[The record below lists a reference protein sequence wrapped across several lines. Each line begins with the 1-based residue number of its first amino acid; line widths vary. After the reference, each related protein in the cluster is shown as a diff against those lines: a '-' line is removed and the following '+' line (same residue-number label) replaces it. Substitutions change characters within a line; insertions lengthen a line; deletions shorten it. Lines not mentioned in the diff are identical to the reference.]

1 MSIRISTGMIQSAG
15 VGTINQQTASLLH
28 LQQQVASNKRIL
40 TPADDPVGAAR
51 ALVVENSKN
60 VVTQYGTNQDNAK
73 SALGIQEAQL
83 SSTNDLIARIRELAV
98 QGGNAALS
106 ASDRKSL
113 AFELRARYDEL
124 LGIANSDDGSGQYL
138 FSGYQGAT
146 RPFSGSAD
154 AMIQNPALDVTY
166 LGDDGQR
173 RLQVSAS
180 RFMEVS
186 DSGNDVFR
194 RIRNGNGTFTTD
206 YGRNGAGAAT
216 NTGTGVI
223 DGGSVIDP
231 AKWNASLTDPSWG
244 AATPNQVSIKFWV
257 DVPDPTTGTTFYGTP
272 NAVYYDVTDS
282 NGNSLFTDQP
292 STTPD
297 VGGTVSFLPANRYQ
311 SGQTISLSGFNS
323 RPDMGA
329 AVTITGDPEGGS
341 SAGVPVQQDS
351 FTIAPSSTQSIF
363 RTLTNLIGS
372 LENTQTGTTAGRVA
386 LANEIGFALTN
397 LDQAN
402 NNILQVRAGIGSRM
416 NEIESLSS
424 VNEDLKLQYQQTLS
438 NILDLDYAKTISD
451 LSRKQ
456 IDLEAAQ
463 KSYTMVARLSLFNY
477 L

>member
-15 VGTINQQTASLLH
+15 VGSINAQTASLLH
-28 LQQQVASNKRIL
+28 LQQQVSSNKRIL

-73 SALGIQEAQL
+73 SALGMQEAQL

-98 QGGNAALS
+98 QGGNATLS

-124 LGIANSDDGSGQYL
+124 LGIANSDDGAGQYL

-146 RPFSGSAD
+146 RPFSGSVD
-154 AMIQNPALDVTY
+154 AMIQNPAQDVTY

-223 DGGSVIDP
+223 DGGSLIDP

-244 AATPNQVSIKFWV
+244 TATPNQVSVKFWT
-257 DVPDPTTGTTFYGTP
+257 DVPDPTTGATVYGTP

-292 STTPD
+292 STAP
-297 VGGTVSFLPANRYQ
+297 GAPGTVSFLSAHRYQ
-311 SGQTISLSGFNS
+311 SGQTIPLSGFATH
-323 RPDMGA
+323 PDMGA
-329 AVTITGDPEGGS
+329 AVTITGDPEGDS
-341 SAGVPVQQDS
+341 VQQDS
-351 FTIAPSSTQSIF
+351 FTVSPSSTQSIF
-363 RTLTNLIGS
+363 RTLTNLISS
-372 LENTQTGTTAGRVA
+372 LENTQSGTDAGRA
-386 LANEIGFALTN
+386 TLANEIGFALTN

-463 KSYTMVARLSLFNY
+463 KSYTMVAKLSLFNY
-477 L
+477 I